1 VNGKLKTIM
10 IFFYI
15 SEALRSI
22 KSAKSSFILTTISL
36 TISVLLILF
45 SAMTLQISD
54 HYSSSLKSSIKIN
67 VFLKEA
73 FNKSDEEKMLV
84 ELQEK
89 VYSDTVEFISKD
101 KAAEQFIQETGEDF
115 KKILDYNPLPASF
128 VVRVKEIY
136 ANSDSL
142 NFIIKDLSSL
152 EVVDEVVFK
161 EGFIYSLLNY
171 IDTIKVYL
179 FLLTILVSLVAL
191 YLVYATIRLIINSR
205 MIDFETMKL
214 VGAKLS
220 TIKIPVMLNG
230 IIAGIISGVLS
241 YFVFIFFKEQLSV
254 IESLGMLITRN
265 MPEYIF
271 IIFLTGPLLV
281 FIVSVITLRKVS
293 LKI

>member
-1 VNGKLKTIM
+1 M
-10 IFFYI
+10 IFFYF

-45 SAMTLQISD
+45 SAITLQISD

-67 VFLKEA
+67 VFLKES
-73 FNKSDEEKMLV
+73 FNKSDEEKLLA
-84 ELQEK
+84 EIQEK

-128 VVRVKEIY
+128 VVRIEETY

-142 NFIIKDLSSL
+142 NSIIRDLSSL
-152 EVVDEVVFK
+152 EIVDEVVFK
-161 EGFIYSLLNY
+161 EGFIYRLLNY

-179 FLLTILVSLVAL
+179 FLLTILFSLVAL

-230 IIAGIISGVLS
+230 IIAGIISGILS
-241 YFVFIFFKEQLSV
+241 YFVFIFFKEQLN
-254 IESLGMLITRN
+254 IYEAIGMLITRN
-265 MPEYIF
+265 LFQYLL

>member
-1 VNGKLKTIM
+1 M
-10 IFFYI
+10 
-15 SEALRSI
+15 
-22 KSAKSSFILTTISL
+22 
-36 TISVLLILF
+36 ILF
-45 SAMTLQISD
+45 SAITLQISD

-67 VFLKEA
+67 VFLKES
-73 FNKSDEEKMLV
+73 FNKSNEEKLLA
-84 ELQEK
+84 ELHEK

-128 VVRVKEIY
+128 VVRIEETY

-142 NFIIKDLSSL
+142 NYIIRDLSSL
-152 EVVDEVVFK
+152 EMVDEVVFK
-161 EGFIYSLLNY
+161 EGFIYRLLNY

-179 FLLTILVSLVAL
+179 FLLTILFSLVAL

-230 IIAGIISGVLS
+230 IIAGIISGILS
-241 YFVFIFFKEQLSV
+241 YFVFIFFKEQLN
-254 IESLGMLITRN
+254 IYEALGMLITRN
-265 MPEYIF
+265 LFQYLL

-281 FIVSVITLRKVS
+281 FTVSVITLRKVS